1 MQYILLFDKKIVA
14 ISKIATYN
22 IYTDMNLLHEV
33 HLYLGWPQGPG
44 PPAGEDLPR
53 HFIYTEDRRFM
64 KNKILSVFV
73 DESGDFGKYNSA
85 SPYYYV
91 GMVLHNQDIDISKNI
106 YALEKEST
114 F

>member
-1 MQYILLFDKKIVA
+1 
-14 ISKIATYN
+14 
-22 IYTDMNLLHEV
+22 
-33 HLYLGWPQGPG
+33 
-44 PPAGEDLPR
+44 
-53 HFIYTEDRRFM
+53 M

-106 YALEKEST
+106 YALEKQIEN
-114 F
+114 